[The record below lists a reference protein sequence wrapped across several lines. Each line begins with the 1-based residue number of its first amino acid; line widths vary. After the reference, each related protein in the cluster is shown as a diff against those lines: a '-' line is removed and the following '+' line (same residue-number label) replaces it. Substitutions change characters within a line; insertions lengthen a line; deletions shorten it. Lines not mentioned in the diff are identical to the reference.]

1 MKYKYKFSYG
11 SISNYLLSQ
20 YIIMS
25 INFFISLW
33 FIVLNYRLYNLF
45 TGMFNE
51 MPTLL
56 LVTKKCFF
64 VLGLLFFICLVVTF
78 VIPKRVILTDD
89 FIYVK
94 RHFWNLALFFR
105 GVNDKIS
112 LNNVIECKKYDG
124 KRPRWNRQGPYAV
137 FFFDWDD
144 LVEITV
150 SDDKD
155 DKTYLVP
162 IQNSEDFIKRV
173 NERIKS
179 NCL

>member
-56 LVTKKCFF
+56 LVTKNVF
-64 VLGLLFFICLVVTF
+64 LF
-78 VIPKRVILTDD
+78 
-89 FIYVK
+89 
-94 RHFWNLALFFR
+94 
-105 GVNDKIS
+105 
-112 LNNVIECKKYDG
+112 
-124 KRPRWNRQGPYAV
+124 
-137 FFFDWDD
+137 
-144 LVEITV
+144 
-150 SDDKD
+150 
-155 DKTYLVP
+155 
-162 IQNSEDFIKRV
+162 
-173 NERIKS
+173 
-179 NCL
+179 

>member
-78 VIPKRVILTDD
+78 VIPKRVVLTDD

-94 RHFWNLALFFR
+94 RHFWNLALFLE
-105 GVNDKIS
+105 G
-112 LNNVIECKKYDG
+112 LM
-124 KRPRWNRQGPYAV
+124 
-137 FFFDWDD
+137 
-144 LVEITV
+144 
-150 SDDKD
+150 
-155 DKTYLVP
+155 
-162 IQNSEDFIKRV
+162 IKF
-173 NERIKS
+173 
-179 NCL
+179 L

>member
-56 LVTKKCFF
+56 LLQKNVF
-64 VLGLLFFICLVVTF
+64 LF
-78 VIPKRVILTDD
+78 
-89 FIYVK
+89 
-94 RHFWNLALFFR
+94 
-105 GVNDKIS
+105 
-112 LNNVIECKKYDG
+112 
-124 KRPRWNRQGPYAV
+124 
-137 FFFDWDD
+137 
-144 LVEITV
+144 
-150 SDDKD
+150 
-155 DKTYLVP
+155 
-162 IQNSEDFIKRV
+162 
-173 NERIKS
+173 
-179 NCL
+179 